1 MAMQRKS
8 SLKTVTY
15 IYETA
20 ISVQHSRYV
29 PMHSHHHRFRRP
41 TSVLASNVAPTPGA
55 QQVLRVSKLET
66 QKGTGPAL
74 GSWDGQ
80 CGSVL
85 ILRIST
91 SCPHDRRKRSNP
103 YTHLGAFCSRTCALL
118 PVSPVKNT
126 KRLGVGESTCL
137 QEHTCATLACL
148 CVWQTWTAFSAST
161 SAANARTDG
170 IMGRASA
177 PGHQHWSS
185 KRHVSARASDRVRGR
200 ARADS
205 RSGIG
210 R

>member
-91 SCPHDRRKRSNP
+91 SCPHEAETIQP
-103 YTHLGAFCSRTCALL
+103 IH
-118 PVSPVKNT
+118 
-126 KRLGVGESTCL
+126 
-137 QEHTCATLACL
+137 
-148 CVWQTWTAFSAST
+148 
-161 SAANARTDG
+161 
-170 IMGRASA
+170 A
-177 PGHQHWSS
+177 PGCLLF
-185 KRHVSARASDRVRGR
+185 KNLRAAPCITCEKFEKIGCRRVDLLARAHVRHAGVSVRV
-200 ARADS
+200 ANLDS
-205 RSGIG
+205 LLRVHI
-210 R
+210 RCKI